1 MSDIVSEFKVDSG
14 GFGVKLTQ
22 DVEPILQ
29 EVERYRQAN
38 PRKRKGFYKKASFPM
53 VLVKAYMFDKGI
65 TFEEFVNNE
74 EHIKNM
80 YNDPALSRFRTYSN
94 A

>member
-1 MSDIVSEFKVDSG
+1 MIDISSKFKVDSG

-22 DVEPILQ
+22 DVEPILK
-29 EVERYRQAN
+29 EVEQYRQRN
-38 PRKRKGFYKKASFPM
+38 PNKPKGFYKKASFPM

-65 TFEEFVNNE
+65 TFEEFLHNE

-80 YNDPALSRFRTYSN
+80 IKDPSLSKFRV
-94 A
+94 

>member
-1 MSDIVSEFKVDSG
+1 MIDISSQFKVDSG

-22 DVEPILQ
+22 DVEPILK
-29 EVERYRQAN
+29 EVEQYRQAN
-38 PRKRKGFYKKASFPM
+38 PRRPKGFYKKASFPM

-65 TFEEFVNNE
+65 TFDEFINNE

-80 YNDPALSRFRTYSN
+80 MKDSALSKFRV
-94 A
+94 